1 MSGGHRGSR
10 LTRRLALAAGLIV
23 AVALA
28 IAASSPASF
37 SGANG
42 KIYFEGPEGS
52 NSSGPGDIYS
62 INPDGSGKIDLTE
75 GLTTTDERPAASAD
89 GQHVVFQSFRD
100 EGWNI
105 IAMNSDGSSPV
116 NLTKTEQPV
125 VNFEPGWSP
134 DGAKVT
140 FMRQNLTPGEQDI
153 WVMNA
158 NGTGQVNLT
167 QSPLASETAPEFSP
181 DGSKIVYMRAGEGD
195 NNNVWVMNANGTNP
209 TQLTFTVSGS
219 QKSVGTWSP
228 DGSRIAFTQDSSS
241 SPTTNGLYVMKA
253 NGEEQTQIL
262 NGSAAIASGNISWSP
277 DGTKLV
283 YERSGS
289 GGLFLVSPS
298 GGASTTLES
307 RLNTKF
313 PSWVPVA
320 TGSDSGSST
329 PPPSSGGSSTPPPA
343 TGGPVPGPTPPL
355 KCKKSQKKKVV
366 KGKAKCVRRHKAHK
380 HKPKH

>member
-1 MSGGHRGSR
+1 MM
-10 LTRRLALAAGLIV
+10 
-23 AVALA
+23 LA
-28 IAASSPASF
+28 IPAFSPASF

-42 KIYFEGPEGS
+42 KVYFEGPEGS
-52 NSSGPGDIYS
+52 SSSGPGDIYS
-62 INPDGSGKIDLTE
+62 INPNGTGKVDLTE
-75 GLTTTDERPAASAD
+75 GETTTDERPAASAD

-105 IAMNSDGSSPV
+105 ISMNANGSGQT

-158 NGTGQVNLT
+158 DGTGQVNLT

-181 DGSKIVYMRAGEGD
+181 DGSKIVYTSSGGGES
-195 NNNVWVMNANGTNP
+195 NNVWVMDADGENK
-209 TQLTFTVSGS
+209 TQLTFDSSGS
-219 QKSVGTWSP
+219 QKFTGAWSP
-228 DGSRIAFTQDSSS
+228 DGAKIAFSQSS
-241 SPTTNGLYVMKA
+241 SPGQSSDGLYVMKA

-262 NGSAAIASGNISWSP
+262 NGSTAIASGNISWSP

-283 YERSGS
+283 YERTGS
-289 GGLFLVSPS
+289 GGLFLVNPS

-307 RLNTKF
+307 RANTKF

-320 TGSDSGSST
+320 SATGGGST
-329 PPPSSGGSSTPPPA
+329 PPPSGGGSSMQVPVS
-343 TGGPVPGPTPPL
+343 GGPAPSPSPKPAAPP
-355 KCKKSQKKKVV
+355 KCKKGFKKKTV
-366 KGKAKCVRRHKAHK
+366 KGKQRCVRKHKAHK